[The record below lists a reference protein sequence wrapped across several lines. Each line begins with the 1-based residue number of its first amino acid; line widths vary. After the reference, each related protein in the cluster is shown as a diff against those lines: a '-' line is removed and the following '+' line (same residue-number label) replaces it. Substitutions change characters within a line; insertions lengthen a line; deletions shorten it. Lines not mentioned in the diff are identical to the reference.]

1 MNKKSF
7 RKLAG
12 GGIIILWVVM
22 IGLLVKKVHFDT
34 QEEGENTGG
43 QRAVILDSSEQ
54 EWMEIFLKDKKVGYS
69 VRSVRPEGED
79 YRVYR
84 TWTELVGYLRR
95 EGGQYRVS
103 RARTGPV
110 GLVEFENTIQ
120 VIPLLLSGGAALL
133 LLM

>member
-79 YRVYR
+79 YLIWENLFLKLNLLGQANIIQTSTHSRVYP
-84 TWTELVGYLRR
+84 
-95 EGGQYRVS
+95 S
-103 RARTGPV
+103 RLDA
-110 GLVEFENTIQ
+110 Q
-120 VIPLLLSGGAALL
+120 AGA
-133 LLM
+133 